1 MFKTRKNYLKQK
13 KTPRWQK
20 NHLDNKKHLNS
31 ENHSSNKKIIQTPNK
46 SFKSFKQ

>member
-13 KTPRWQK
+13 KHLDSKK
-20 NHLDNKKHLNS
+20 NHLNNKKHLNS